1 MIKNIKTPEAEVIRL
16 KSLLNGAFLDLK
28 QAEVTRLKL
37 VKKPYSNLTIILSET
52 KKVEKH
58 GTKS

>member
-1 MIKNIKTPEAEVIRL
+1 MSIVRKKKKMIKNIKTPEAEVIRL

-37 VKKPYSNLTIILSET
+37 VKKI
-52 KKVEKH
+52 KKLESRK
-58 GTKS
+58 K